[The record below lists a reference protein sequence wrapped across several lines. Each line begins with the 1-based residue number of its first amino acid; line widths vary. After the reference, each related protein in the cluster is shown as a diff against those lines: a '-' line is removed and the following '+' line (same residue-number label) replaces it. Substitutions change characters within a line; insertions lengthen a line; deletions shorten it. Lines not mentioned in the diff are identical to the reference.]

1 MFRQSLI
8 AGVMLLFVPQLRA
21 DVPPAPVRVPFEML
35 AKGRNFSG
43 HIAVKV
49 KINDKGPFRLI
60 FDTGAPTMLLTSK
73 VAKESGLI
81 GAGAKKP
88 AARGPFAMPGQVTIG
103 KLEIGDVSASD
114 VPAVILDHPTVK
126 AIADVFGPIEGIVG
140 FPFFARFKTSIDYQ
154 AKEFTFVPNGYK
166 PADVMQSLMTTL
178 MTRSRDRGKAPPPK
192 MLVPA
197 AQWGLRVEKSE
208 SDDEPGVVVAEVMPE
223 SAAEQA
229 GIQIGDRLL
238 TLDGHWTDTVA
249 DVFTAA
255 AAIKAGQKVELRL
268 TRNCADMRIRMSP
281 RAGF

>member
-1 MFRQSLI
+1 
-8 AGVMLLFVPQLRA
+8 
-21 DVPPAPVRVPFEML
+21 ML

-43 HIAVKV
+43 HIAVQV
-49 KINDKGPFRLI
+49 KINGKGPYRLI

-73 VAKESGLI
+73 IAKESGLI
-81 GAGAKKP
+81 GPGAKKP

-103 KLEIGDVSASD
+103 KLEIGGVTASD
-114 VPAVILDHPTVK
+114 VPAVVLDHPTVK

-166 PADVMQSLMTTL
+166 PADVMQTLMTTL

-197 AQWGLRVEKSE
+197 AQWGLRFDKPD
-208 SDDEPGVVVAEVMPE
+208 SDTEPGVVVAEVMPE
-223 SAAEQA
+223 SAAAQS
-229 GIQIGDRLL
+229 GVQSGDRLL
-238 TLDGHWTDTVA
+238 TLDGHWTDTLA

-255 AAIKAGQKVELRL
+255 AAIKAGQKVELKL
-268 TRNCADMRIRMSP
+268 ARNGAEMRIRMAP
-281 RAGF
+281 RDGF

>member
-1 MFRQSLI
+1 MIRQFLI
-8 AGVMLLFVPQLRA
+8 VGVTLLFVLPLRA
-21 DVPPAPVRVPFEML
+21 DVPPVPVRVPFEML

-43 HIAVKV
+43 HIAVQV
-49 KINDKGPFRLI
+49 KINGKGPYRLI

-73 VAKESGLI
+73 IAKESGLI
-81 GAGAKKP
+81 GPGAKKP

-103 KLEIGDVSASD
+103 KLEIGGVTASD
-114 VPAVILDHPTVK
+114 VPAVVLDHPTVK

-166 PADVMQSLMTTL
+166 PADVMQTLMTTL

-197 AQWGLRVEKSE
+197 AQWGLRFDKPD
-208 SDDEPGVVVAEVMPE
+208 SDTEPGVVVAEVMPE
-223 SAAEQA
+223 SAAAQS
-229 GIQIGDRLL
+229 GVLSGDRLL
-238 TLDGHWTDTVA
+238 TLDGHWTDTLA

-255 AAIKAGQKVELRL
+255 AAIKAGQKVELKL
-268 TRNCADMRIRMSP
+268 ARNGAEMRIRMAP
-281 RAGF
+281 RDGF